1 MYNLSIC
8 IEISRHHM
16 NLILSDWQ
24 TLARANRCGR
34 IKQQHLWANVTQNQ
48 EHFPTAGHQF
58 EDIRGIKWA
67 AYMLE
72 TNVNAKFLLRKN
84 KQFSQTF
91 SSLNKKDNTNRM
103 FYIYLVKSFNTKMI
117 FKRFQEFCV
126 RIKIDTSNTELM
138 FEFIFTYIFVDTLR
152 F

>member
-1 MYNLSIC
+1 
-8 IEISRHHM
+8 M
-16 NLILSDWQ
+16 NLILSHWQ
-24 TLARANRCGR
+24 TLVRANRRGR

-48 EHFPTAGHQF
+48 EHFPTAVHQF
-58 EDIRGIKWA
+58 EDIRGIKWTG
-67 AYMLE
+67 YMFE

-91 SSLNKKDNTNRM
+91 SSLNKKVNTNKM
-103 FYIYLVKSFNTKMI
+103 LYIYLVKSFNTKMI

-126 RIKIDTSNTELM
+126 RTKIDTRNTELM

>member
-1 MYNLSIC
+1 
-8 IEISRHHM
+8 
-16 NLILSDWQ
+16 
-24 TLARANRCGR
+24 
-34 IKQQHLWANVTQNQ
+34 
-48 EHFPTAGHQF
+48 
-58 EDIRGIKWA
+58 
-67 AYMLE
+67 MLE

-91 SSLNKKDNTNRM
+91 SSLNKKVNTNRM

-126 RIKIDTSNTELM
+126 RTKIDTSNTELM

-152 F
+152 FYLLKRSNIFQFAKEEFYCNLNRKNLLLFWLLRI